1 MSKLTIRR
9 AIELG
14 VVTLLLASV
23 AISAQMD
30 QKFAQS
36 RQQNAQ
42 ALRQYIWKSRV
53 EIQKEGETKRVQVS
67 LLRYDLNG
75 KLQKTP
81 LASTPEQQLPT
92 RGIRGR
98 IAQKKKENFME
109 SLDSLSTL
117 AKSYSE
123 LSADEMQRFMAGANV
138 IPEMSQQQKLFRI
151 EGKGIHQ
158 RDDSMTLW
166 IDAVTHRMRKV
177 EVHTSLDGKPVK
189 IVSDFKDIPK
199 GPTYMARS
207 VVDYPSKELTLIIEN
222 FDYERVTQ

>member
-1 MSKLTIRR
+1 VSKLTIRR

-23 AISAQMD
+23 AISSQMD
-30 QKFAQS
+30 QRFAES

-42 ALRQYIWKSRV
+42 ALKQYIWKSRL

-81 LASTPEQQLPT
+81 LASTHEQQLPT
-92 RGIRGR
+92 RGLRGH
-98 IAQKKKENFME
+98 IAQKKKESFLE
-109 SLDSLSTL
+109 SLDSLSAL

-138 IPEMSQQQKLFRI
+138 TPEMSQRQKLFRI
-151 EGKGIHQ
+151 QGSSVLQPG
-158 RDDSMTLW
+158 DSMTLW
-166 IDAVTHRMRKV
+166 IDAVTRRMRKV
-177 EVHTSLDGKPVK
+177 EVQTYLDGKPVK
-189 IVSDFKDIPK
+189 IVSDFKDLPK
-199 GPTYMARS
+199 GPTYLARS
-207 VVDYPSKELTLIIEN
+207 VVDYPSKEITLITEN
-222 FDYERVTQ
+222 FDYERVTR